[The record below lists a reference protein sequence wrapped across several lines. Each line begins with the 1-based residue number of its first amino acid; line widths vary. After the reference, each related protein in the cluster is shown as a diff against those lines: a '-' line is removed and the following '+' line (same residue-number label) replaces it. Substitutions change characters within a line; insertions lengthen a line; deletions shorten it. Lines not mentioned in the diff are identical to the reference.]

1 MIQMILQNSLIN
13 SIGQAALN
21 NRFMIIKRIGVAFM
35 LALALF
41 LHGMDYLAHKLFLRN
56 N

>member
-21 NRFMIIKRIGVAFM
+21 NHFIIVKRIGVAFM

-41 LHGMDYLAHKLFLRN
+41 LHGMECLAQKLFLRN